1 VGSAEGQPSG
11 SRSSIDHAQP
21 HPANDGQFAALVLQG
36 FSGRLVS
43 PREAAALLGVNRET
57 IYRLCKRGELPHIRV
72 AAALRI
78 DLTRYASAEKR
89 LVKEP

>member
-1 VGSAEGQPSG
+1 
-11 SRSSIDHAQP
+11 
-21 HPANDGQFAALVLQG
+21 
-36 FSGRLVS
+36 VS

-78 DLTRYASAEKR
+78 
-89 LVKEP
+89 